1 MQQQTRPP
9 TAVVAPLP
17 IGSGGNSTTSKQM
30 NDANYALTMMTAQ
43 SQADSK
49 FDPIAPP
56 PKRPLQQI
64 ERFCSG
70 YRSNDVQFASYALYG
85 IGGLCIVYGIL
96 AK

>member
-1 MQQQTRPP
+1 MQQLSRPP
-9 TAVVAPLP
+9 TAVVTPLP
-17 IGSGGNSTTSKQM
+17 IGSGGDSTTSQQM
-30 NDANYALTMMTAQ
+30 NEANYALTMMTAQ

-70 YRSNDVQFASYALYG
+70 YRSNNMKMVSYALYG
-85 IGGLCIVYGIL
+85 IGGLCIVYGVL